1 MYGFIEGHALS
12 WYGDEISRYG
22 FSSWD
27 DLKVRLLN
35 RFSTSAKQEKEQ
47 LEQSRLMDIL
57 KEMSNR
63 FEQRWKGKEEKTLES
78 YDVKQVESDDGGDDL
93 IMYSNQLIQYVK
105 SDMLILAYPVMVQE
119 KDDPETETL
128 LFDEDNSSKTEMD
141 SGACQVLEK
150 ILKKR
155 KKVTKKKKRLKKLF
169 SDIEDQLV
177 EILSHKESDNS
188 DMLGIQM
195 ENTTKRQRKSWL
207 EWSKGNCHWVHTRQR
222 LDKKWMF
229 IFRKKKRKR
238 KREIEVLLGVEN
250 KIEIVKSC
258 QRGEI
263 EELEK
268 LLVKMN
274 DTMESLTK
282 EEKAVRDMEDKK
294 MESNGSKQKI

>member
-1 MYGFIEGHALS
+1 MKLSELVTSLRTIDVLMFYGEDPERWVEWIDVLVAAHNFTVFKTRKFMYGFIEGHALS

-78 YDVKQVESDDGGDDL
+78 DDVKQVESDDGGDDL

-141 SGACQVLEK
+141 SGACQVFEK

-222 LDKKWMF
+222 LD
-229 IFRKKKRKR
+229 RK
-238 KREIEVLLGVEN
+238 
-250 KIEIVKSC
+250 
-258 QRGEI
+258 
-263 EELEK
+263 
-268 LLVKMN
+268 
-274 DTMESLTK
+274 
-282 EEKAVRDMEDKK
+282 
-294 MESNGSKQKI
+294 